1 MTTIISCRCDNCD
14 TDLYRSYNSIDYRIT
29 IKSERIPSRSGAVTD
44 MNILPQIETPMHFC
58 GIACM
63 RKYLEAKWKEMER
76 NG

>member
-1 MTTIISCRCDNCD
+1 
-14 TDLYRSYNSIDYRIT
+14 
-29 IKSERIPSRSGAVTD
+29 